1 MKLRVRDRFLSAKI
15 MIPQVIVNIVFNQWT
30 VGGWIPTFESFYA
43 LIGTASVA
51 CRKEPAFQTVRVFE
65 RGGVGFI

>member
-30 VGGWIPTFESFYA
+30 VGGWISAFESFDA

-51 CRKEPAFQTVRVFE
+51 CRKQQALQTIWVFE
-65 RGGVGFI
+65 RVCFGFI

>member
-1 MKLRVRDRFLSAKI
+1 

-51 CRKEPAFQTVRVFE
+51 CRKEQAFQTVRVFE
-65 RGGVGFI
+65 RVCFGFI